1 MNLATELAKVRV
13 VPVLTILRVEDAL
26 PLAEA
31 LVAGGLSVLEV
42 TLRTEVA
49 LSAIAAMVQGIPDAI
64 VGAGTVTRPEDF
76 AAIAEVGAR
85 FAVSPGFT
93 AELAHASRDHP
104 TIPFLP
110 GVATASE
117 LMAATAAGF
126 DFLKFF
132 PAESSG
138 GIAALKALA
147 APFPHVRFCPTG
159 GIGIGNAARY
169 LARANVVAVG
179 GSWVAPPDAISAADW
194 DRITALAASAQS
206 L

>member
-1 MNLATELAKVRV
+1 MKLATELAKERV

-42 TLRTEVA
+42 TLRTEAA
-49 LSAIAAMVQGIPDAI
+49 LSAIAAIVQGVPDAI
-64 VGAGTVTRPEDF
+64 VGAGTITRPEDF
-76 AAIAEVGAR
+76 AAIAEAGAR

-93 AELAHASRDHP
+93 TELVHASHDRP

-110 GVATASE
+110 GVAIASE

-126 DFLKFF
+126 DCVKFF
-132 PAESSG
+132 PAEYSG

-159 GIGIGNAARY
+159 GIGIGNAAGY
-169 LARANVVAVG
+169 LALANVVAVG
-179 GSWVAPPDAISAADW
+179 GSWVAPADAIAAADW